1 MATSNSSTRPSE
13 RARLAARPVM
23 AALVVLALAGCET
36 MGGVG
41 DTVGKW
47 GSDTADFVSSPFN
60 SDNKA
65 ESPKRYMAI
74 GTASW
79 YGKRFHN
86 KKTASGERYN
96 MNKMTAAHPTLE
108 FGTRV
113 RVTNLS
119 NRRSV
124 VVRINDRGPKSKK
137 NIIDVS
143 RKAAG
148 KLGFRRKG
156 KARVRVEQL
165 STPKKG

>member
-1 MATSNSSTRPSE
+1 MAKSHSSSRPSE

-23 AALVVLALAGCET
+23 AALIVLALAGCET
-36 MGGVG
+36 MGDAG
-41 DTVGKW
+41 
-47 GSDTADFVSSPFN
+47 DFVSQPFS

-65 ESPKRYMAI
+65 QTTKRYMAI
-74 GTASW
+74 GRASW
-79 YGKRFHN
+79 YGKRFHG

-96 MNKMTAAHPTLE
+96 MNRMTAAHPTLD

-119 NRRSV
+119 NSKSV

-137 NIIDVS
+137 TIIDLS

-148 KLGFRRKG
+148 KLGFRRRG
-156 KARVRVEQL
+156 TTRVRIEQI